1 MIRRIIEIDKEMV
14 KKADDG
20 RYPKL
25 GTVDYSENLT
35 DFFRNNDI
43 KSITIVRMNVLFCG
57 EIIVVMFQNINHQ
70 PSLLHDIPFHFF
82 VIQYIVW
89 KKDVYNVFPYN
100 FEGKQSFLPLVSRIL
115 RIFFVNVAITV
126 LKDIK
131 SNLFHTITILF

>member
-1 MIRRIIEIDKEMV
+1 MVRRIIEIDKEMV
-14 KKADDG
+14 KKAADG

-25 GTVDYSENLT
+25 GIVDYSEKLT

-70 PSLLHDIPFHFF
+70 PSLLHNIPFYFF

-89 KKDVYNVFPYN
+89 KKMFIT
-100 FEGKQSFLPLVSRIL
+100 FFHIIL
-115 RIFFVNVAITV
+115 RVSKAFFHW
-126 LKDIK
+126 
-131 SNLFHTITILF
+131 FQEY